1 MSGKHPIC
9 RDIEPDLVATA
20 IGEAGAAASERVGE
34 HVRRCPPCRDEFTR
48 YRQIEGVVEGLKS
61 QPAGGDE
68 ARSRRALACRLAD
81 LDRRRVAY
89 RIFPSPLGNL
99 LIARSADGVTL
110 VEYLGHART
119 VAASRLARAKHVDP
133 VEDGA
138 ELERL
143 YRELMEYL
151 AGRRTRLEWPLD
163 FRLARGE
170 FDRLVLS
177 TAAHIPYGAVTS
189 YAGVARELGRPSA
202 ARAVAQALRWNPLPI
217 VVPCHRVVGSSG
229 ALVGYAGSKLG
240 LKEQLLSVEGV
251 STRRA
256 QGDLQIAR
264 DAMYHLMRGET
275 EYCLPTCGSIARRS
289 LAELTLFGTRE
300 HAEALGLDPCT
311 NCRPDLH
318 PLVR

>member
-1 MSGKHPIC
+1 MSAKHPIC
-9 RDIEPDLVATA
+9 RDLEPDLVAAA
-20 IGEAGAAASERVGE
+20 IGEAGAAAAERVGE
-34 HVRRCPPCRDEFTR
+34 HVRRCPPCRDDFSR
-48 YRQIEGVVEGLKS
+48 YRQIEGVVEGLKTR
-61 QPAGGDE
+61 PAGGDE
-68 ARSRRALACRLAD
+68 ARARRALACRLAD
-81 LDRRRVAY
+81 LNRRRVAY

-119 VAASRLARAKHVDP
+119 MAASRLARAKDGDP

-138 ELERL
+138 DLERL

-151 AGRRTRLEWPLD
+151 EGRRTRLDWPLD

-240 LKEQLLSVEGV
+240 LKEQLLGVEGV
-251 STRRA
+251 TTRRA
-256 QGDLQIAR
+256 HGDLEIAR
-264 DAMYHLMRGET
+264 DAMYHLMRGER

-289 LAELTLFGTRE
+289 LAEVTLFGTRE
-300 HAEALGLDPCT
+300 HVEALGLEPCT

-318 PLVR
+318 PLVT